1 MKPTTIDVQIT
12 KCPKQYEAVRIGMQA
27 TLDPE
32 ETVESAIKAATSQL
46 NALYVEM
53 HQTKPETPQSAPKTD
68 KTDAGDKREKL
79 TFEDRRVQQIV
90 SRIDK
95 AIGDAAKVD
104 EILKQV
110 NKYYVLDA
118 NAQKAIDVAA
128 QIAKKI
134 Q

>member
-32 ETVESAIKAATSQL
+32 ETVEIAIKAATAQL
-46 NALYVEM
+46 NAMYVEM
-53 HQTKPETPQSAPKTD
+53 YQTKAETPQNEPKTA
-68 KTDAGDKREKL
+68 KTDASEKREKL
-79 TFEDRRVQQIV
+79 TFEDERVQQIV
-90 SRIDK
+90 NRIDK
-95 AIGDAAKVD
+95 VRGDAAKVD

-110 NKYYVLDA
+110 KKYYVLDA

-134 Q
+134 

>member
-32 ETVESAIKAATSQL
+32 ETVESAIKAATAQL
-46 NALYVEM
+46 NALYIEM
-53 HQTKPETPQSAPKTD
+53 YQTKTETPQSAQKTAKTD
-68 KTDAGDKREKL
+68 TGDNREKL
-79 TFEDRRVQQIV
+79 TFEDGRVQQIV

-95 AIGDAAKVD
+95 VRGDTAKVD

-134 Q
+134 

>member
-32 ETVESAIKAATSQL
+32 ETVESAIKAATAQL

-53 HQTKPETPQSAPKTD
+53 YQTKVETPQNAQKTA
-68 KTDAGDKREKL
+68 KTDAGEKREKL
-79 TFEDRRVQQIV
+79 TFEDERVQQIV
-90 SRIDK
+90 NRIDK
-95 AIGDAAKVD
+95 VRGDAAKVD

-118 NAQKAIDVAA
+118 NSQKAIDVAA

-134 Q
+134 

>member
-32 ETVESAIKAATSQL
+32 ETVESAIKAATAQL
-46 NALYVEM
+46 NSLYVEM
-53 HQTKPETPQSAPKTD
+53 YQTKIETQQNAPKTA
-68 KTDAGDKREKL
+68 KTDVSDKREKL
-79 TFEDRRVQQIV
+79 TFEDVRVQQIV
-90 SRIDK
+90 NRIDK
-95 AIGDAAKVD
+95 VRGESAKVD

-134 Q
+134 

>member
-27 TLDPE
+27 NLDPE
-32 ETVESAIKAATSQL
+32 ETVESAIKAATAQL
-46 NALYVEM
+46 NALYAEM
-53 HQTKPETPQSAPKTD
+53 YQTKAETPQNATKTAKTD
-68 KTDAGDKREKL
+68 VSDRREKL
-79 TFEDRRVQQIV
+79 TFEDGRVQQIV
-90 SRIDK
+90 NRIDK
-95 AIGDAAKVD
+95 VRGDAAKVD

-110 NKYYVLDA
+110 NKYYVLDT

-134 Q
+134 

>member
-32 ETVESAIKAATSQL
+32 ETVESAIKAATAQL

-53 HQTKPETPQSAPKTD
+53 YKTKAETPQNEPKTA
-68 KTDAGDKREKL
+68 KTDASDKREKL
-79 TFEDRRVQQIV
+79 TFEDGRVQQIV
-90 SRIDK
+90 NRIDK
-95 AIGDAAKVD
+95 VRGDSEKVD

-134 Q
+134 

>member
-32 ETVESAIKAATSQL
+32 ETVESAIKAATAQL

-53 HQTKPETPQSAPKTD
+53 YQTKTETPQNAPKTA
-68 KTDAGDKREKL
+68 KTDSSDKREKL
-79 TFEDRRVQQIV
+79 TFEDERVQQIV
-90 SRIDK
+90 NRIDK
-95 AIGDAAKVD
+95 VRGDAAKVD

-134 Q
+134 

>member
-27 TLDPE
+27 TIDPD
-32 ETVESAIKAATSQL
+32 ETVESAIKAATAQL
-46 NALYVEM
+46 NALYLEM
-53 HQTKPETPQSAPKTD
+53 YQTKAETPQNAPKTA
-68 KTDAGDKREKL
+68 KTDASDKREKL
-79 TFEDRRVQQIV
+79 TFEDGRVQQIV

-95 AIGDAAKVD
+95 VRGDAAKVD

-128 QIAKKI
+128 HIAKKI
-134 Q
+134 

>member
-27 TLDPE
+27 TLDPG
-32 ETVESAIKAATSQL
+32 ETVESAIKAATAQL

-53 HQTKPETPQSAPKTD
+53 YQTKTETPQSAPKTA
-68 KTDAGDKREKL
+68 KTDASEKREKL
-79 TFEDRRVQQIV
+79 TFEDERVQQIV
-90 SRIDK
+90 NRIDK
-95 AIGDAAKVD
+95 VRGDAAKVD

-128 QIAKKI
+128 QIAKQI
-134 Q
+134 

>member
-27 TLDPE
+27 TLDPD
-32 ETVESAIKAATSQL
+32 ETVESAIKAATAQL

-53 HQTKPETPQSAPKTD
+53 YQTKAETPQNEPKTA
-68 KTDAGDKREKL
+68 KTDASDKREKL
-79 TFEDRRVQQIV
+79 TFEDERVQQIV
-90 SRIDK
+90 NRIDK
-95 AIGDAAKVD
+95 VRGDSAKVD

-134 Q
+134 

>member
-27 TLDPE
+27 TIDPD
-32 ETVESAIKAATSQL
+32 ETVESAIKAATAQL
-46 NALYVEM
+46 NALYIEM
-53 HQTKPETPQSAPKTD
+53 YQTKAETPQNAPKTD
-68 KTDAGDKREKL
+68 KTDTGDKREKL
-79 TFEDRRVQQIV
+79 TFEDVRVQQIV

-95 AIGDAAKVD
+95 VRGDAAKVD

-134 Q
+134 

>member
-12 KCPKQYEAVRIGMQA
+12 KCPRQYEAVRIGMQA

-32 ETVESAIKAATSQL
+32 ETVEIAIKAATSQL
-46 NALYVEM
+46 NALYAEM
-53 HQTKPETPQSAPKTD
+53 YQTKAETPQNAPKTA
-68 KTDAGDKREKL
+68 KTDEGDKREKL
-79 TFEDRRVQQIV
+79 TFEDGRVQQIV
-90 SRIDK
+90 NRIDK
-95 AIGDAAKVD
+95 VRGDAAKVD

-134 Q
+134 

>member
-32 ETVESAIKAATSQL
+32 ETVESAIKAATAQL
-46 NALYVEM
+46 NSLYVEM
-53 HQTKPETPQSAPKTD
+53 YQTKIETQQNAPKTA
-68 KTDAGDKREKL
+68 KTDVSDKREKL
-79 TFEDRRVQQIV
+79 TFEDVRVQQIV
-90 SRIDK
+90 NRIDK
-95 AIGDAAKVD
+95 VRGDSEKVD

-134 Q
+134 

>member
-32 ETVESAIKAATSQL
+32 ETVESAIKAATAQL

-53 HQTKPETPQSAPKTD
+53 YQTKAETSQNAQKTA
-68 KTDAGDKREKL
+68 KTDASDKREKL
-79 TFEDRRVQQIV
+79 TFEDERVQQIV
-90 SRIDK
+90 NRIDK
-95 AIGDAAKVD
+95 VRGDAAKVD

-134 Q
+134 

>member
-32 ETVESAIKAATSQL
+32 ETVESAIKAATAQL
-46 NALYVEM
+46 NAWYVEM
-53 HQTKPETPQSAPKTD
+53 YQTKAETPQIAQKTA
-68 KTDAGDKREKL
+68 KNDASDKREKL
-79 TFEDRRVQQIV
+79 TFEDERVQQIV
-90 SRIDK
+90 KRIDK
-95 AIGDAAKVD
+95 VRGDTAKVD

-134 Q
+134 